1 MSVALRRAAAPLAWM
16 ALIFILSSRSDPGAD
31 PGAVGR
37 VIAHAGEFALLAA
50 LWSWA
55 LAPWLGRRAL
65 GVAIAVSLAY
75 AVGDE
80 VHQSFVPG
88 RDADPL
94 DVVVDAAGIA
104 LAALLIRRSRSRPG
118 GAGPDPTS
126 RRSRPRPS

>member
-1 MSVALRRAAAPLAWM
+1 M
-16 ALIFILSSRSDPGAD
+16 ALIFVLSSQSDPAAD
-31 PGAVGR
+31 PGTVGR
-37 VIAHAGEFALLAA
+37 VLAHAGEFALLTA

-65 GVAIAVSLAY
+65 GVAIAVSLSY
-75 AVGDE
+75 AVADE

-104 LAALLIRRSRSRPG
+104 LAAVLIRRSS
-118 GAGPDPTS
+118 AS
-126 RRSRPRPS
+126 W